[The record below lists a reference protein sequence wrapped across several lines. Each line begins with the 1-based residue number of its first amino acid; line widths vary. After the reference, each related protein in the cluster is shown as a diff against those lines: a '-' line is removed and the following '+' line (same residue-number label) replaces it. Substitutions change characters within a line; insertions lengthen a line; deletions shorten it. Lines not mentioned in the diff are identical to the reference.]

1 MKKGQKGNQADLS
14 LGACQSGEKLSL
26 QQHHSADPAGPWLQG
41 VWKAGRFV
49 NVLTRPEGSH
59 YFDEKWGSRVSR
71 LPLCPLEQKAS
82 LPQFSFSGRAR
93 ESCLASHGCLL
104 QAESGKD
111 RGLTFCAFPP
121 LPHKVLPLLEVIS
134 ETKLRCPE
142 LCDFTRVM

>member
-1 MKKGQKGNQADLS
+1 MFLPDHR
-14 LGACQSGEKLSL
+14 GAITLMRSGEAESADY
-26 QQHHSADPAGPWLQG
+26 HSALLSKRLVFPSSPSQAGPG
-41 VWKAGRFV
+41 KVAF
-49 NVLTRPEGSH
+49 
-59 YFDEKWGSRVSR
+59 
-71 LPLCPLEQKAS
+71 
-82 LPQFSFSGRAR
+82 
-93 ESCLASHGCLL
+93 ASHGCLL